1 MDAPPEFS
9 PLIGQDKA
17 VLLLTQAVKKQRV
30 APAYSFLGPVGVGR
44 SLAARCFAKYL
55 FSATGEEKSQQADA
69 SELHRR
75 LSHRIDQ
82 GNHPDLLWVSPTYL
96 HQGKRFTV
104 AEAEEAGL
112 KRKTPPQ
119 VRLEQI
125 REVARFVARPALE
138 APRSLVIIDQAE
150 TMAEAAANA
159 LLKTLEEPGNATL
172 ILTAPSPDS
181 ILPTLVS
188 RCQRIPFVPL
198 QSDDFDLVLRSHHQ
212 EEILQNPA
220 LVAMAQG
227 SPGAAIHL
235 WQTLQEIPEDILSLA
250 QSLPKTPKQ
259 ALAMAGQ
266 ITKGLSSEQQIW
278 LISYLQRQL
287 WQPTLPQT
295 TQAVQQLELAK
306 KRLLQYVQP
315 LLTWEVLLLQ
325 LAGLIPF
332 TPEA

>member
-1 MDAPPEFS
+1 MDVPPEFS
-9 PLIGQDKA
+9 SLVGQDKA
-17 VLLLTQAVKKQRV
+17 VLLLTQAVKKQRI
-30 APAYSFLGPVGVGR
+30 APAYGFMGPAGVGR

-55 FSATGEEKSQQADA
+55 FAETRQGEHDRAEESD
-69 SELHRR
+69 LRHR
-75 LSHRIDQ
+75 LGHRIDQ

-96 HQGKRFTV
+96 HQGKRFT
-104 AEAEEAGL
+104 AAQAEEAGL

-172 ILTAPSPDS
+172 ILMAPSPDS

-198 QSDDFDLVLRSHHQ
+198 QPEDFNGVLRSHHK
-212 EEILQNPA
+212 EDILQNPA

-235 WQTLQEIPEDILSLA
+235 WQTLQEIPEDILSLT

-259 ALAMAGQ
+259 ALGMASQ

-295 TQAVQQLELAK
+295 TQAVHQLESAK
-306 KRLLQYVQP
+306 KRLLRYVQP

-332 TPEA
+332 TPEV